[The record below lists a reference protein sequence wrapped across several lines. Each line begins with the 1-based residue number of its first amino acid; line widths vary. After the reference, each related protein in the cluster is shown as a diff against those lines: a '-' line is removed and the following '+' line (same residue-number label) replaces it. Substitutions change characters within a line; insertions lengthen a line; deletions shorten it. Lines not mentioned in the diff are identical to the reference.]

1 MLCDS
6 LEAWDGEGSRGRF
19 KRERTYVCL
28 WLIHVD
34 VWQKLSLYC
43 KVIILQLKIKGLP
56 WWLGWK
62 NPLEKAKATHS
73 SILAWRIPWTVHGVA
88 KGRTRLSNFHLYCW
102 LSWV

>member
-34 VWQKLSLYC
+34 VWQKPSLEY
-43 KVIILQLKIKGLP
+43 KVIMLQLKIK
-56 WWLGWK
+56 K
-62 NPLEKAKATHS
+62 
-73 SILAWRIPWTVHGVA
+73 
-88 KGRTRLSNFHLYCW
+88 
-102 LSWV
+102 

>member
-43 KVIILQLKIKGLP
+43 KALILQLKI
-56 WWLGWK
+56 
-62 NPLEKAKATHS
+62 
-73 SILAWRIPWTVHGVA
+73 
-88 KGRTRLSNFHLYCW
+88 RLFYKRNIIFPFLT
-102 LSWV
+102 L

>member
-6 LEAWDGEGSRGRF
+6 LEVWDGEGSRGRF

-28 WLIHVD
+28 WLIRVD

-62 NPLEKAKATHS
+62 NPWEKAKATHS

-88 KGRTRLSNFHLYCW
+88 KSRTRLSDFHLYCW
-102 LSWV
+102 LSW

>member
-6 LEAWDGEGSRGRF
+6 LEVWDGEGSWGRF

-28 WLIHVD
+28 WLIRVD

-56 WWLGWK
+56 WWLSWK
-62 NPLEKAKATHS
+62 NPWEKAKATHS

-88 KGRTRLSNFHLYCW
+88 KSRTRLSDFHLYCW
-102 LSWV
+102 LSW